1 MIWLR
6 KIIRSHWKF
15 WYWLLLY
22 SLLIDFSNI
31 LSIGTVV
38 QSVTL
43 VDGEFILFFDQ
54 YKDNIPSPS
63 TDDVPEPNDFEN
75 RTHKATFI
83 YDIDSPLLSHYSDL
97 RDTSFCFLNFHHQSR
112 CSTIDLFE
120 IIYLQNCIMLI

>member
-1 MIWLR
+1 MIELR
-6 KIIRSHWKF
+6 KIIQSHWKF

-43 VDGEFILFFDQ
+43 VDGEFYSFFDQ
-54 YKDNIPSPS
+54 YKDNLPSPFI
-63 TDDVPEPNDFEN
+63 DDTPEPNNFEN
-75 RTHKATFI
+75 RTKKVAFI
-83 YDIDSPLLSHYSDL
+83 YDIDSPLLSHYSDS
-97 RDTSFCFLNFHHQSR
+97 RDNSFCFLQFQHESR
-112 CSTIDLFE
+112 CSTIYLFE